1 MFSKLFFKS
10 KTVKIEKESKLFK
23 RLLDQFEIS
32 HLKEFSTKIL
42 GVVPPEELVLF
53 SSFTKKP
60 DRNTFIDFI
69 TQHYKNEQIKFSQI
83 KNFALDQK
91 IVDSSFFEDKT
102 PKKFEQEIVQEE
114 GRKLVQAI
122 SEEKKL
128 LEESIKSKS
137 EEKIKSVYKMP
148 KKTQEIIDSINSEEQ
163 TVNFEKFSLEELYE
177 TYFWVQFC
185 SKKLIKEGRIPFEAQ
200 NNILIPIYN
209 GIMKK
214 CKVLKKPEKIN

>member
-1 MFSKLFFKS
+1 MFSRLFFKS
-10 KTVKIEKESKLFK
+10 KTVKIEKESELFK
-23 RLLDQFEIS
+23 KLLDQFEIS

-42 GVVPPEELVLF
+42 GVDPPEELVLF

-91 IVDSSFFEDKT
+91 IVDYSFFEDKT
-102 PKKFEQEIVQEE
+102 PKKFEQEFVKEE
-114 GRKLVQAI
+114 GRKLVHAI

-128 LEESIKSKS
+128 LEESIKTKT

-148 KKTQEIIDSINSEEQ
+148 RKTQEIIDSINSEEQ
-163 TVNFEKFSLEELYE
+163 TVNFEKFSWEELNE
-177 TYFWVQFC
+177 TYSWVQFC
-185 SKKLIKEGRIPFEAQ
+185 SRELIREGRIPFEAQ

-214 CKVLKKPEKIN
+214 WKTMKKPEKIN

>member
-1 MFSKLFFKS
+1 MFSKIFFKS
-10 KTVKIEKESKLFK
+10 KTVKIEKESELFK
-23 RLLDQFEIS
+23 KLLDQFEIS

-42 GVVPPEELVLF
+42 GIDPPEELVLF

-102 PKKFEQEIVQEE
+102 PKKLEQEFVKEE

-128 LEESIKSKS
+128 LEESIKSKT
-137 EEKIKSVYKMP
+137 EEKIKSFYKMP
-148 KKTQEIIDSINSEEQ
+148 KKTQEIIDSINLEEQ
-163 TVNFEKFSLEELYE
+163 TVNFEKFSWEELNE
-177 TYFWVQFC
+177 TYSWVQFC
-185 SKKLIKEGRIPFEAQ
+185 SRELIKEGRIPFEAQ

-214 CKVLKKPEKIN
+214 WKTMQKPEKIN

>member
-1 MFSKLFFKS
+1 MFSRLFFKS
-10 KTVKIEKESKLFK
+10 KTVKIEKESELFK
-23 RLLDQFEIS
+23 KLLDQFEIS

-42 GVVPPEELVLF
+42 GVDPPEELVLF

-102 PKKFEQEIVQEE
+102 PKKFEQEFVQEE

-122 SEEKKL
+122 SEEKKIL
-128 LEESIKSKS
+128 EESKKIKKEFVQKEERKLVQTISEEKKILEESIKSKT
-137 EEKIKSVYKMP
+137 EEKIKSFYKMP
-148 KKTQEIIDSINSEEQ
+148 KKTQEIIDSINLEEQ
-163 TVNFEKFSLEELYE
+163 TVNFEKFS
-177 TYFWVQFC
+177 
-185 SKKLIKEGRIPFEAQ
+185 
-200 NNILIPIYN
+200 
-209 GIMKK
+209 
-214 CKVLKKPEKIN
+214 